1 VKTLRE
7 SSLKL
12 LKNRKKRLFK
22 TGGYHYS
29 QITETE
35 LKLFLTA
42 FDVRCDLCGKKLDYS
57 NVGYLRIGEAVELA
71 LCQECLR
78 DYEEFVV
85 SRRFS
90 RGSPSSGVTSLS
102 PIKTSKEG

>member
-1 VKTLRE
+1 MKTLRE

-35 LKLFLTA
+35 LKLFLSA
-42 FDVRCDLCGKKLDYS
+42 FETRCDLCGRRLDS
-57 NVGYLRIGEAVELA
+57 NNIGYLRVGAAVELA
-71 LCQECLR
+71 LCEQCLG
-78 DYEEFVV
+78 DYAELIAAEFLKQPPY
-85 SRRFS
+85 
-90 RGSPSSGVTSLS
+90 GP
-102 PIKTSKEG
+102 E